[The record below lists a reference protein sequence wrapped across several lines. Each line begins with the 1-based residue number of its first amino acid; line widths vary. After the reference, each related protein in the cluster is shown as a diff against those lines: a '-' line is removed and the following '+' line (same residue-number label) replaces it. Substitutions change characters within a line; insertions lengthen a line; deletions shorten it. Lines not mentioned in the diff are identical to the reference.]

1 MGRSSQL
8 EPTHDGGFAPD
19 GACALHAPL
28 HLNAVAVTNG
38 FLPRSVDAS
47 FAWADLACGD
57 GINAAVHAAAN
68 PGGAFFA
75 LGPAG
80 RARAVNAD
88 ASLDNLALIGG
99 GLSGLADDALPP
111 LDFAI
116 FDGGLAGLAE
126 AERMASLARLAALLK
141 PGGILLLGYH
151 ALPGFAAMM
160 PLRDVLHSLTAELAP
175 AARLRTAREWV
186 ETADQAASGFLADH
200 PAVRRRFAA
209 YATLSDAAVAA
220 ELFGPHL
227 KPFHFAQV
235 ETTARAQG
243 LNFCGN
249 AEPFLNMRDL
259 ALPPAVQSL
268 VRGAKTRTAFETLRD
283 LLRNP
288 FYRRDVYV
296 KGAPV
301 AREEAF
307 WTAHDDLVVGLVD
320 GAPETVD
327 FGGNPVTFSG
337 FAFAALREG
346 LADGPKRVGAIPGLI
361 PELARDAVRAALAAG
376 IVRPMPQAAP
386 TPATP
391 LADTVS
397 VPHRFNRAVLG
408 HALEFTGRVPLA
420 APLTGGFVTLSRAE
434 AVALDAIA
442 ASGADAEAAIVRR
455 LKALGQGDS
464 AEADHACRA
473 AAREGLDALTPER
486 LAALARMGVIA
497 A

>member
-1 MGRSSQL
+1 MRSSQL
-8 EPTHDGGFAPD
+8 EPVRDGGFAPD

-28 HLNAVAVTNG
+28 HLNAVAITNG
-38 FLPRSVDAS
+38 FLPRSLDAP
-47 FAWADLACGD
+47 FTWADLACGD
-57 GINAAVHAAAN
+57 GINAAVHAAAH

-80 RARAVNAD
+80 RARAILAD
-88 ASLDNLALIGG
+88 APLDNLSLIGG
-99 GLSGLADDALPP
+99 DLSGLADDALPP

-116 FDGGLAGLAE
+116 FDGGLAGLAD
-126 AERMASLARLAALLK
+126 AERMESLARLAALLK
-141 PGGILLLGYH
+141 PGGVLLLGYH

-175 AARLRTAREWV
+175 AARLRTAREWM

-209 YATLSDAAVAA
+209 YATLSDTAVAA

-227 KPFHFAQV
+227 KAFHFAQV
-235 ETTARAQG
+235 EMTAKAQG

-249 AEPFLNMRDL
+249 AELFLNMRDF
-259 ALPPAVQSL
+259 ALPPAVQPL
-268 VRGAKTRTAFETLRD
+268 VRGAQTRTVFETLRD
-283 LLRNP
+283 QLRNP

-301 AREEAF
+301 AREEGF
-307 WTAHDDLVVGLVD
+307 WKGHDDLVVGLVE
-320 GAPETVD
+320 GAPEAVD

-337 FAFAALREG
+337 FAFTALREA
-346 LADGPKRVGAIPGLI
+346 LADGPMRVGAIPGLI

-376 IVRPMPQAAP
+376 IVRPLPEAAP
-386 TPATP
+386 PPATP

-397 VPHRFNRAVLG
+397 VPHPFNRAVLA
-408 HALEFTGRVPLA
+408 HALEFAGRVPLA

-442 ASGADAEAAIVRR
+442 ASGLADAEAAIIRR
-455 LKALGQGDS
+455 LKALGHGES

-486 LAALARMGVIA
+486 RAALARMGVIA